1 MKENSQDNAGIIA
14 PPPLIY
20 LGALIIGLL
29 LHRKFPVPMFP
40 RMAGG
45 TRILLGGAMIAF
57 AVTLARSALRTMR
70 QAGTNINP
78 TQPTTAIVV
87 EGPFR
92 LTRNPLYLALTV
104 FYAGIATL
112 INAFWVLLLLPV
124 VLLLIN
130 RGVIDRE
137 EQYLARKFG
146 EQYLHYK
153 EQVRRWL

>member
-1 MKENSQDNAGIIA
+1 
-14 PPPLIY
+14 
-20 LGALIIGLL
+20 
-29 LHRKFPVPMFP
+29 
-40 RMAGG
+40 
-45 TRILLGGAMIAF
+45 MIVF

-92 LTRNPLYLALTV
+92 LTRNPLYLSLTV

-124 VLLLIN
+124 VMLLIN